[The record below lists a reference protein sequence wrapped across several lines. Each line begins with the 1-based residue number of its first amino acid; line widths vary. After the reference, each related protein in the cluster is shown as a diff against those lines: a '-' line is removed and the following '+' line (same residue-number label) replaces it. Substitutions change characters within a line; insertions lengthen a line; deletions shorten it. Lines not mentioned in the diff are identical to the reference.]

1 MHGRALSKSFL
12 VYKRIMDGNMANHCS
27 ARSKGNLR
35 PCQIVDIE
43 FELLD
48 VEMTLSLWQRFWL
61 KEPARRHLCVNT
73 FCRRIGCPRWVLR
86 NCANRLKLLRKH
98 LSRLQKQLTPDSAS
112 TPPKSETD
120 QILREA
126 RASAPGPPKPN
137 VPPLCGCS
145 ACHVAQPV
153 AGSGL
158 WCCGGG

>member
-12 VYKRIMDGNMANHCS
+12 VYKRIMDGNLANHCS

-73 FCRRIGCPRWVLR
+73 FCRRIGCQIIAKAPVQIAETAYTGFSINPAEVRNGSNIARSESVCTGCTQTECPTVPR
-86 NCANRLKLLRKH
+86 
-98 LSRLQKQLTPDSAS
+98 
-112 TPPKSETD
+112 
-120 QILREA
+120 
-126 RASAPGPPKPN
+126 
-137 VPPLCGCS
+137 CS
-145 ACHVAQPV
+145 ACHTRLDT
-153 AGSGL
+153 S
-158 WCCGGG
+158 